1 MRHLQ
6 QNKKSTNF
14 SSFFLT
20 KFYFSKSNSSYLQK
34 FSPEDDL
41 KATSNDPVAQLQEVF
56 QIIIHLAAERGKLK
70 VTPNELSEEES
81 ENYEKLLRQ
90 LEAEVRNHVG
100 VTLPNIKKLYNISKF
115 RVDPTTVNSLR

>member
-1 MRHLQ
+1 
-6 QNKKSTNF
+6 
-14 SSFFLT
+14 
-20 KFYFSKSNSSYLQK
+20 
-34 FSPEDDL
+34 L